1 MQSLYEFMARR
12 GTPIQST
19 PFVGSR
25 QIDLFALYAT
35 VIKEGGYQAATNKGA
50 WGRVAVQNNFPA
62 QDHVIPSQLAELYKM
77 CILPFEEAFQKAKQQ
92 RQLGSGQGRPPGLP
106 PQPPNPVTQAG
117 MQGAIPPAMSHV
129 AQPAHQLPPI
139 FSQGQ
144 HQPSIQIPHGAPRG
158 MLPSHMQQMQNGMV
172 SQPLQAMQQHQ
183 TQNLMPNH
191 LQQRMPVQPQPNVPR
206 PVFQQPSIP
215 QHPNKIPIP
224 SASPVRKP
232 SLETTPQPQS
242 RQSSV
247 GKPIPRKPQYQPK
260 KRSVDTHGGWHLH
273 ELIRFGHL
281 VESFRPSVPQLQDL
295 GAVDVHALTMSL
307 RSGLPGEITNAL
319 DTLSVIL
326 NDPRALSL
334 AECWDLLDA
343 LIEVGEDSAEIL
355 EEGLRPK
362 RKRVTCSAALE
373 KKAFLD
379 FVHYH
384 DLVQSCQGLAEDLD
398 ELVCGSESDFSD
410 LKIAAERVLCITAII
425 RNFSFSEFNVE
436 ILAGEDMVRFLSR
449 LLRGMQES
457 KARPFMVTKRNNLEL
472 IRDIITII
480 SNVAHCIRLPD
491 FEAAQMIYSAILS
504 FVPED
509 HSRMDPDVL
518 IFPPYKPGRDAYLP
532 AALNALAKLLVVDR
546 PNKEHFVTLLRSTTD
561 KPDGSKFTR
570 GDIYLTNAFGMAISA
585 LPTNESAQA
594 FFSKED
600 RAALAEQGMLAA
612 TALVDMLPN
621 DGELARY
628 WLSSKDNFGA
638 RLVRIVFHL
647 AAIHDQRLP
656 PGIPANGGMYSHI
669 TRRGMKIVE
678 TMTTR
683 ALKGVKDG
691 SGGQGTGATVACS
704 KKEQLLGAMLTGTMD
719 GAIVESLWRLHDIEE
734 ITTNVTSPSRSSGEA
749 SVPTR

>member
-1 MQSLYEFMARR
+1 MQSLYEYMARR

-25 QIDLFALYAT
+25 QIDLFTLYMT

-50 WGRVAVQNNFPA
+50 WGRVAVQSNFPA
-62 QDHVIPSQLAELYKM
+62 QDHAIPSQLAELYKT
-77 CILPFEEAFQKAKQQ
+77 CILPFEEAFQKARQQ
-92 RQLGSGQGRPPGLP
+92 RQLASGQGRSPRLP

-117 MQGAIPPAMSHV
+117 MQGAVQPAMAHV
-129 AQPAHQLPPI
+129 PQPAHQLPSIIP
-139 FSQGQ
+139 QVQ
-144 HQPSIQIPHGAPRG
+144 HQPPIQTPHGATQG
-158 MLPSHMQQMQNGMV
+158 MLPPHMQQMQNGMV
-172 SQPLQAMQQHQ
+172 SQPIQPIQQHQ
-183 TQNLMPNH
+183 APNLIPNH
-191 LQQRMPVQPQPNVPR
+191 LQQRMPAQPQPHVPR
-206 PVFQQPSIP
+206 PIFQQPSIP
-215 QHPNKIPIP
+215 QHHNKVPIP

-232 SLETTPQPQS
+232 SLESTPQPQS
-242 RQSSV
+242 RQSSI
-247 GKPIPRKPQYQPK
+247 GKSISRKLSYQPK
-260 KRSVDTHGGWHLH
+260 KRNVDTHGGWHLH
-273 ELIRFGHL
+273 ELIRFGQL
-281 VESFRPSVPQLQDL
+281 VESYRPSVPQLQEL

-319 DTLSVIL
+319 DILSVIL
-326 NDPRALSL
+326 NDARTLSL
-334 AECWDLLDA
+334 AESWDLLET
-343 LIEVGEDSAEIL
+343 LIEVGEDSAEVL
-355 EEGLRPK
+355 EEGLRRK
-362 RKRVTCSAALE
+362 RRRVTCSETRE
-373 KKAFLD
+373 KKSFLD
-379 FVHYH
+379 FVRYH

-398 ELVCGSESDFSD
+398 ELVCGPESDRSD
-410 LKIAAERVLCITAII
+410 LKIAAQRILCIIAVI
-425 RNFSFSEFNVE
+425 RNFSFNEFNHD
-436 ILAGEDMVRFLSR
+436 ILAGEDVVRFLSR

-457 KARPFMVTKRNNLEL
+457 TARPFMVTKRNNLEL
-472 IRDIITII
+472 IRDIITTI

-532 AALNALAKLLVVDR
+532 AALDALAKLLVVDR
-546 PNKEHFVTLLRSTTD
+546 PNKEHFLTLLRSTTD
-561 KPDGSKFTR
+561 KPEGSKFSR

-612 TALVDMLPN
+612 TALADMLPN

-656 PGIPANGGMYSHI
+656 PGIPATGGMYSHI

-683 ALKGVKDG
+683 SLKGVKDG
-691 SGGQGTGATVACS
+691 GEGTGAPVACS

-734 ITTNVTSPSRSSGEA
+734 ITTSVTSPSRSGEA
-749 SVPTR
+749 SVLTG